1 MSCCEDEII
10 RGFIRRNEEGTIL
23 WDTFSTDMELMGQ
36 PEWEYIEIPCGNTTT
51 TSTTT
56 STSSSTTTTQTTP
69 PPSTSTTTTTSTSTT
84 STTTTTSS
92 TTTTTT
98 TEATTT
104 TTTTST
110 TTTTTSS
117 TTTTTTTLAPFDGT
131 FAVEFN
137 GDADMAGTTLFS
149 AQVNSQYFSFSPI
162 LGDGDSSGEVIDEAL
177 IHTITLYVNFAGS
190 SNPSYAQ
197 ANIRILIKDMITGG
211 TIAEASPSGIT
222 SLGQI
227 EANFTQLGI
236 SYPYIVLSNS
246 I

>member
-1 MSCCEDEII
+1 MSCCEDDII
-10 RGFIRRNEEGTIL
+10 KGFIRRNAEGEIL
-23 WDTFSTDMELMGQ
+23 WDTFSTDMELIGQ

-149 AQVNSQYFSFSPI
+149 AQVNAQYFGFSPQ
-162 LGDGDSSGEVIDEAL
+162 LGDGDTAGRVINEATT
-177 IHTITLYVNFAGS
+177 HDITLFINFAGS
-190 SNPSYAQ
+190 VNPSYAQ
-197 ANIRILIKDMITGG
+197 NNCRILIKNSLGG
-211 TIAEASPSGIT
+211 TIAEASPSGVT

-227 EANFTQLGI
+227 QFTFSQLGI
-236 SYPYIVLSNS
+236 SNSFIVLAGSL
-246 I
+246 